1 MAKRIGIVAFFTLF
15 TLISFSQGI
24 QDSTFQIK
32 EVEIVAERNF
42 RKEKG
47 GMKETRVDTLVLL
60 QKANLSLSELLSEN
74 TPVFIKSHG
83 RGALATASFR
93 GTAASHVQVKWNG
106 ININSPMTGMVDFSL
121 IPVYVID
128 DMNLKH
134 GGASIADNSGGL
146 GGSIEINNKV
156 DWDKKYSVKYMQGFG
171 SYASFDELLSV
182 GFGNKRIQFKTR
194 LYHNYSKNDYTFINR
209 GVGNI
214 NPETGVV
221 TNPLDTNDNANY
233 TKYGILQE
241 LYFRAGEKDVFS
253 AKYWGQWADR
263 TIPRATSYE
272 GPVNSNLNN
281 QIDND
286 HKVVADWKHY
296 SSNSNF
302 SVRTGY
308 SQKQLDY
315 TLKNYVLGS
324 GQVLAIDSKSFAKS
338 LYNSANYTLNIN
350 KTLSIESSLD
360 VNYHD
365 VDTHEAVKRTGY
377 KKQRFEVSAFFA
389 VRKSYNDRLNLNLM
403 VRQERIDNSFAPIIP
418 FLGFDFRIIK
428 GKDLLL
434 KGNIARNYH
443 HPSLNDLYWQPGGN
457 PDLLPEEGISGE
469 LGLEYQKTYQGHLL
483 KSELT
488 AYRSDI
494 NDWIIWIPSYKGF
507 WEPRNIKRVLTQ
519 GIEFKVSLDGRINR
533 LKYKLAG
540 NFAFTPSLNYG
551 DPSVWGD
558 LSYGKQLVYVPLQSN
573 NIMVSLSYLGFFATY
588 QFNHYGERFTTSSN
602 DFTRRDWLYPYF
614 MNDLILGK
622 DFHISNIHL
631 SVEFK
636 IYNLFNETYHS
647 ILYRP
652 MPGRNYMFLLMFN
665 I

>member
-47 GMKETRVDTLVLL
+47 GMKETWVDTLVLL

-241 LYFRAGEKDVFS
+241 LYFRAGEKEVFS

-272 GPVNSNLNN
+272 GPDNSNLNN

-377 KKQRFEVSAFFA
+377 KKQRFEVSVFFA

-631 SVEFK
+631 SAEFK